1 MKKVLFLWKTLLIAT
16 LCSMVLAVKSVAQ
29 QNIQFT
35 QYMFNGLVINPA
47 YAGADEALSLTFIQ
61 RSQWTG
67 IENAPNTQTLT
78 AHTLFKKKQVGLGL
92 ILVNDEIGIHKNLN
106 VLSSYAYHLRVGKES
121 YLSMGL
127 QAGIKSI
134 RSDYASLINSSGND
148 PAIYDALTSRTF
160 FDFGAGLY
168 FRSPRFHAGI
178 SAPQLIPQQFSVN
191 DTLSV
196 SLSKANLLAFSK
208 YRFSLD
214 DKIDLEPSMMI
225 KYMNGVPLS
234 FDINLNMIYRKVLT
248 LGLSYRKNESIDFL
262 MKAQATP
269 QLQVGYSYDHP
280 FGTVARVSNGS
291 HELMVQYVFR
301 YVEKNV
307 TSPR

>member
-196 SLSKANLLAFSK
+196 SLSKANLLVFSK